1 MGIFLLQE
9 TVLYVKLTMV
19 YFSLIG
25 EVFLSKY
32 SDRAVELFM
41 EGKNC
46 SQAVFAAFAPDLGLT
61 EEMALSI
68 SIGLGG
74 GVGRMREVCGAI
86 SGSAMVV
93 GLKYPEL
100 DKAGAYEKV
109 RAIADEFKKTNPSI
123 VCKELLGLVKPENS
137 CVPEDRT
144 AEYYQKRPCVKIV
157 EDAALA
163 TEKVLFGE
171 IE

>member
-1 MGIFLLQE
+1 M
-9 TVLYVKLTMV
+9 
-19 YFSLIG
+19 
-25 EVFLSKY
+25 SKY
-32 SDRAVELFM
+32 SDRAIELFM

-46 SQAVFAAFAPDLGLT
+46 SQAVFAAFAPDLGLS
-61 EEMALSI
+61 EEMALAV

-100 DKAGAYEKV
+100 DKTEVYQLV
-109 RAIADEFKKTNPSI
+109 RQIMDEFKKTNHSI
-123 VCKELLGLVKPENS
+123 VCKELLGLVEAEKSSTPEA
-137 CVPEDRT
+137 RT
-144 AEYYQKRPCVKIV
+144 PEYYKKRPCVKIV

-163 TEKVLFGE
+163 TEKVLFTE
-171 IE
+171 ENK

>member
-1 MGIFLLQE
+1 M
-9 TVLYVKLTMV
+9 VKLTKYM
-19 YFSLIG
+19 FIRGILTM
-25 EVFLSKY
+25 SKR
-32 SDRAVELFM
+32 SDRAVELFK

-46 SQAVFAAFAPDLGLT
+46 SQAVFTAFATELGLT

-68 SIGLGG
+68 SVGLGG

-93 GLKYPEL
+93 GLKYPEY
-100 DKAGAYEKV
+100 DKTQVYEKV

-123 VCKELLGLVKPENS
+123 VCKELLGLTKAENS
-137 CVPEDRT
+137 SVPEART
-144 AEYYQKRPCVKIV
+144 NEYYKKRPCVQII

-163 TEKVLFGE
+163 TEKILFGE

>member
-1 MGIFLLQE
+1 M
-9 TVLYVKLTMV
+9 
-19 YFSLIG
+19 
-25 EVFLSKY
+25 SKY

-46 SQAVFAAFAPDLGLT
+46 SQAVFVAFATDLGLT

-74 GVGRMREVCGAI
+74 GVGRMREVCGAV

-100 DKAGAYEKV
+100 SKVEVYEKV
-109 RAIADEFKKTNPSI
+109 RFIADEFKKTNPSI
-123 VCKELLGLVKPENS
+123 VCKELLGLSKPETS
-137 CVPEDRT
+137 SAPEART
-144 AEYYQKRPCVKIV
+144 QEYYQKRPCVKIV

-163 TEKVLFGE
+163 TEKILFGE
-171 IE
+171 AK

>member
-1 MGIFLLQE
+1 M
-9 TVLYVKLTMV
+9 VKLTKYM
-19 YFSLIG
+19 FIRGNLTM
-25 EVFLSKY
+25 SKY
-32 SDRAVELFM
+32 SDRAVELFK

-46 SQAVFAAFAPDLGLT
+46 SQAVFTAFATELGLT

-68 SIGLGG
+68 SVGLGG

-93 GLKYPEL
+93 GLKYPEY
-100 DKAGAYEKV
+100 DKTQVYEKV

-123 VCKELLGLVKPENS
+123 VCKELLGLAKPEVS
-137 CVPEDRT
+137 SVPEART
-144 AEYYQKRPCVKIV
+144 NEYYQKRPCVQII

-171 IE
+171 VK

>member
-1 MGIFLLQE
+1 M
-9 TVLYVKLTMV
+9 
-19 YFSLIG
+19 
-25 EVFLSKY
+25 SKR
-32 SDRAVELFM
+32 SDRAVELFK

-46 SQAVFAAFAPDLGLT
+46 SQAVFTAFATELGLT

-68 SIGLGG
+68 SVGLGG

-93 GLKYPEL
+93 GLKYPEY
-100 DKAGAYEKV
+100 DKTQVYEKV

-123 VCKELLGLVKPENS
+123 VCKELLGLTKAENS
-137 CVPEDRT
+137 SVPEART
-144 AEYYQKRPCVKIV
+144 NEYYKKRPCVQII

-163 TEKVLFGE
+163 TEKILFGE

>member
-1 MGIFLLQE
+1 M
-9 TVLYVKLTMV
+9 
-19 YFSLIG
+19 
-25 EVFLSKY
+25 SKY
-32 SDRAVELFM
+32 SDRAIELFM

-46 SQAVFAAFAPDLGLT
+46 SQAVFAAFAPDLGLS
-61 EEMALSI
+61 EEMALAV

-100 DKAGAYEKV
+100 DKTEVYQLV
-109 RAIADEFKKTNPSI
+109 RQIMDEFKKTNHSI
-123 VCKELLGLVKPENS
+123 VCKELLGLVEAEKSSTPEA
-137 CVPEDRT
+137 RT
-144 AEYYQKRPCVKIV
+144 PEYYQKRPCIKIV

-163 TEKVLFGE
+163 TEKVLFTE
-171 IE
+171 ENK

>member
-1 MGIFLLQE
+1 M
-9 TVLYVKLTMV
+9 
-19 YFSLIG
+19 
-25 EVFLSKY
+25 SKY
-32 SDRAVELFM
+32 SDRAVELFK

-46 SQAVFAAFAPDLGLT
+46 SQAVFTAFATDLGLT

-68 SIGLGG
+68 SVGLGG

-100 DKAGAYEKV
+100 SKTEVYEKV
-109 RAIADEFKKTNPSI
+109 RAVADEFKKTNQSI
-123 VCKELLGLVKPENS
+123 VCKELLGLTKPEAS
-137 CVPEDRT
+137 SVPEART
-144 AEYYQKRPCVKIV
+144 QEYYQKRPCVQII

-163 TEKVLFGE
+163 TEKILFGE
-171 IE
+171 NE

>member
-1 MGIFLLQE
+1 M
-9 TVLYVKLTMV
+9 VKLIKYM
-19 YFSLIG
+19 FIRGILIM
-25 EVFLSKY
+25 SRY

-41 EGKNC
+41 QGKNC
-46 SQAVFAAFAPDLGLT
+46 SQAVFVAFATDLGLT

-74 GVGRMREVCGAI
+74 GVGRMREVCGAV

-100 DKAGAYEKV
+100 SKAEVYEKV
-109 RAIADEFKKTNPSI
+109 RLIADEFKKTNPSI
-123 VCKELLGLVKPENS
+123 VCKELLGLSKPETS
-137 CVPEDRT
+137 SVPEART
-144 AEYYQKRPCVKIV
+144 QEYYQKRPCVKIV

-163 TEKVLFGE
+163 TEKILFGE
-171 IE
+171 AK

>member
-1 MGIFLLQE
+1 M
-9 TVLYVKLTMV
+9 
-19 YFSLIG
+19 
-25 EVFLSKY
+25 SKY
-32 SDRAVELFM
+32 SDRAIELFM

-46 SQAVFAAFAPDLGLT
+46 SQAVFAAFAPDLGLS
-61 EEMALSI
+61 EEMALAV

-100 DKAGAYEKV
+100 DKIEVYQLV
-109 RAIADEFKKTNPSI
+109 RQIMDEFKKTNHSI
-123 VCKELLGLVKPENS
+123 VCKELLGLVEAEKSSAPEA
-137 CVPEDRT
+137 RT
-144 AEYYQKRPCVKIV
+144 PEYYKKRPCVKIV

-163 TEKVLFGE
+163 TEKVLFAE
-171 IE
+171 ENK